1 MHCMALLWT
10 LVQHQAEPK
19 KVPAVALPPMRA
31 LMGMEDHY
39 FSTSLSP
46 ILKGLRLPAW
56 AQDARLSEVQM
67 QLVKELV

>member
-1 MHCMALLWT
+1 
-10 LVQHQAEPK
+10 
-19 KVPAVALPPMRA
+19 MRA

-39 FSTSLSP
+39 LSTSLSP

>member
-1 MHCMALLWT
+1 MQCMALLST
-10 LVQHQAEPK
+10 VQHQAEPK
-19 KVPAVALPPMRA
+19 KVHAVALPPMRA

-39 FSTSLSP
+39 LSTRLSLSF
-46 ILKGLRLPAW
+46 LRLPAW